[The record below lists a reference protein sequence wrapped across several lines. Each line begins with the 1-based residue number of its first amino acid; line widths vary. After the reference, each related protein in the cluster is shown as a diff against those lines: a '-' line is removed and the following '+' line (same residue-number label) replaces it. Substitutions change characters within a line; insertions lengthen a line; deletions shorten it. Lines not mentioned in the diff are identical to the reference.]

1 MMNTLKQL
9 FFFTLL
15 ISFFTATHVYAQKGV
30 EDGSRFGH
38 GKDSIRCLTNLSL
51 YVEFYKQN
59 NYEDAVRPWKIVYNE
74 CPRATKN
81 IYLHGENMIT
91 DAIKNTEDQAK
102 KATLLDS
109 LMRLYD
115 KRIKYF
121 DQKGFVLGKK
131 GLALIRYSEN
141 TIDNLKQG
149 YEYLKESIEMK
160 GVQSSAAVLV
170 VYFNVSSNLYKNDE
184 MTDEAV
190 LENYTQTLAFVEK
203 RLEQNPNSNRYQK
216 VKEALDKIFE
226 NSGAAT
232 CENLI
237 SLYKPTF
244 NENKEDKALLNKI
257 NALLTDSKC
266 TESQLYLDVHIQLNK
281 LEPSAD
287 KAHHIAQLFL
297 ERENLDKT
305 IEYYKKAIELEE
317 DDKTKAGYYI
327 ELASLTFERLED
339 KITARQYA
347 RNAIE
352 LDPNNGRPYILIGR
366 MYAQSVN
373 QCGKDDFEK
382 KAVLWAAVDKFAK
395 AKSVDPELSKE
406 AQDYI
411 NSYRPRFPNK
421 KNIFFHNLQI
431 GDSYQI
437 GCWINETTTV
447 RASE

>member
-1 MMNTLKQL
+1 MNTLKQL
-9 FFFTLL
+9 LLFTLL
-15 ISFFTATHVYAQKGV
+15 ISFFPATQVFAQKGV

-51 YVEFYKQN
+51 YTEFYKQN
-59 NYEDAVRPWKIVYNE
+59 NYEDAIRPWKIVYNE
-74 CPRATKN
+74 CPKATKN

-91 DAIKNTEDQAK
+91 DAIENAEDQAK

-109 LMRLYD
+109 LMRLYN
-115 KRIKYF
+115 KRMKYF

-131 GLALIRYSEN
+131 GLDLIRYSEN
-141 TIDNLKQG
+141 SIDNLKQA
-149 YEYLKESIEMK
+149 YEYMKESIELR
-160 GVQSSAAVLV
+160 GVKSSAAVLV
-170 VYFNVSSNLYKNDE
+170 VYFSTTTNLYQNDE
-184 MTDEAV
+184 MTGEAV
-190 LENYTQTLAFVEK
+190 LDNYTQTLALVEK

-216 VKEALDKIFE
+216 AKETLDEIFE

-237 SLYKPTF
+237 ALYKPKF

-257 NALLTDSKC
+257 NALLTDSRC
-266 TESQLYLDVHIQLNK
+266 SDSQLYLDVNIQLNK
-281 LEPSAD
+281 VEPNAD
-287 KAHHIAQLFL
+287 KAHHIAQLYL

-347 RNAIE
+347 RKAIE

-366 MYAQSVN
+366 MYTQSVN
-373 QCGKDDFEK
+373 QCGEDEFEK
-382 KAVLWAAVDKFAK
+382 KAVLWAAVDQFVK
-395 AKSVDPELSKE
+395 AKSVDPDLSKE

-411 NSYRPRFPNK
+411 NSYRPRFPDK
-421 KNIFFHNLQI
+421 KSIFFHNLQI

-447 RASE
+447 RTSE